1 MKNFA
6 SRQLSARDFPLLTSE
21 NKKNTSFSLDVRVKG
36 YNDTMHYMAHLI
48 KVCILAIEG
57 QESCSSDYIPQP
69 EINIAGVMELL
80 LNMIPYEEAE
90 LLDDLYAGF
99 LNPKANPEDDG
110 LALAE
115 MNLWL
120 LPPDGIGNA

>member
-1 MKNFA
+1 
-6 SRQLSARDFPLLTSE
+6 
-21 NKKNTSFSLDVRVKG
+21 
-36 YNDTMHYMAHLI
+36 
-48 KVCILAIEG
+48 
-57 QESCSSDYIPQP
+57 
-69 EINIAGVMELL
+69 MELL

-120 LPPDGIGNA
+120 LPPDGIRNGLARF